1 MWHALLAPEIE
12 NGNQRTFLAIF
23 HLTRKSVFWP
33 LWVGGVPER
42 GGNMEIICHSLGY
55 MPLKYL
61 WLTPKTSKDI
71 QNQKWQIFFSGH
83 GIEEWGNF

>member
-42 GGNMEIICHSLGY
+42 GGNMG
-55 MPLKYL
+55 KYL
-61 WLTPKTSKDI
+61 ERGNEKQHSSVTFWS
-71 QNQKWQIFFSGH
+71 FSTFLAGAKE
-83 GIEEWGNF
+83 I